1 MDGNTYRM
9 KRVRGSRKALRMIL
23 FGLWVSIL
31 FYGLGGSIRG
41 EEREGSRW
49 VWSQSV
55 SGSVNPLGLELGSR
69 VSFQS
74 PLYEGKRGLLWDS
87 TLWEVGLENSLTPA
101 YDTLSLIFHIVPIA
115 FFDLRLLGGVRY
127 AYDALGFGYTPLS
140 DYDSPFDGDTR
151 KSLDRKNGI
160 GFRYQVSPTL
170 QGAWGNLLFASST
183 HWVLFDM
190 RGVEGVSADYFYEPA
205 SNVVL
210 KKQDFYW
217 SNDTVLAY
225 RFKERGIL
233 AGVVHSI
240 TYVPGSG
247 YVSERISLVGN
258 YGGILWE
265 GVGFSITALVGFYP
279 QDRYL
284 SYDQGKLYAALQI
297 RVQGRVR

>member
-1 MDGNTYRM
+1 
-9 KRVRGSRKALRMIL
+9 
-23 FGLWVSIL
+23 
-31 FYGLGGSIRG
+31 
-41 EEREGSRW
+41 
-49 VWSQSV
+49 
-55 SGSVNPLGLELGSR
+55 
-69 VSFQS
+69 
-74 PLYEGKRGLLWDS
+74 
-87 TLWEVGLENSLTPA
+87 
-101 YDTLSLIFHIVPIA
+101 
-115 FFDLRLLGGVRY
+115 
-127 AYDALGFGYTPLS
+127 
-140 DYDSPFDGDTR
+140 
-151 KSLDRKNGI
+151 
-160 GFRYQVSPTL
+160 
-170 QGAWGNLLFASST
+170 LFASTT

-225 RFKERGIL
+225 RSKGRLG
-233 AGVVHSI
+233 GVVHSI